1 MNSSKIKVAMCANS
15 LGING
20 ISTVI
25 MNYCTHLD
33 RDKFEIIIFAGHPIA
48 DVHAENC
55 AKYGI
60 RILELPERKKSPISY
75 YKALY
80 RAKIKKKNLIFST
93 YMEIVR
99 Q

>member
-33 RDKFEIIIFAGHPIA
+33 RDKFENH
-48 DVHAENC
+48 N
-55 AKYGI
+55 I
-60 RILELPERKKSPISY
+60 RRTPHSRCSCRELC
-75 YKALY
+75 
-80 RAKIKKKNLIFST
+80 
-93 YMEIVR
+93 
-99 Q
+99 